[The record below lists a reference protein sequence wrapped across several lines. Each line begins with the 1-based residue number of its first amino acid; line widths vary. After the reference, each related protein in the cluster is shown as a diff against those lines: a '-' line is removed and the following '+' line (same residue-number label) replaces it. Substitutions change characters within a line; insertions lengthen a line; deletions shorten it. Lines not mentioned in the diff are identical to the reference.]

1 MRKPTMFV
9 VLSVLLVLSAGAS
22 PVQDPVRP
30 VSEGAHVK
38 VRLKTGEEM
47 VGRVLR
53 KEPEGIVLAAEA
65 GNQVNIRELAN
76 ADIDSITRTIP
87 ANRPNTVSDFARR
100 LPPGAT
106 VQLRL
111 VNGEKLQGRL
121 LRSSAQDL
129 ELDLSRNG
137 KMELRMVAYNE
148 IRQVQVKAPRS
159 TPRILASAPMLIYL
173 GLRLAGT
180 F

>member
-1 MRKPTMFV
+1 M
-9 VLSVLLVLSAGAS
+9 AGSCARS
-22 PVQDPVRP
+22 R
-30 VSEGAHVK
+30 
-38 VRLKTGEEM
+38 
-47 VGRVLR
+47 RVF
-53 KEPEGIVLAAEA
+53 VLAAEA

-87 ANRPNTVSDFARR
+87 LSRPNTVSDFVRR
-100 LPPGAT
+100 VPPDAT
-106 VQLRL
+106 LQLRL

-121 LRSSAQDL
+121 LRASAQDL

-137 KMELRMVAYNE
+137 KTELRMVAYNE
-148 IRQVQVKAPRS
+148 VRQIQVKPPRS

-173 GLRLAGT
+173 GLKLART